1 MTGEER
7 PLLSVRDLQ
16 VRFPVTTDRGKGV
29 VHAVAGIDFDI
40 HRGQTVSLVGESGSG
55 KSTVANALMH
65 LVQPSAGTVLLDGRD
80 ITSVRGKDL
89 KALRR
94 RIAMVFQDPFAS
106 LDPRQHVSRAVAEP
120 LEVHGLGGDKAGRRR
135 RVAELFELVG
145 LSQRFLDRYPHELS
159 GGQRQRVSIARALAG
174 EPDLVVL
181 DEATASLDVSVQAQ
195 IMNLLNRLQDELGL
209 TYLFIAHDL
218 AVVEHMSDHV
228 LVMYLG
234 RLMED
239 GDVQDVFENP
249 AHPYTKALLASAPS
263 ADPVAERQRR
273 TAPLEGEVPSPLHP
287 PSGCVFRTRCPWA
300 ADECAR
306 TVPVPVPPP
315 GPRGAPTGPRHA
327 TGEHASREHVAACIR
342 LPEVQASS
350 RTGALPTEVPS
361 TDSARTGSTRTAATR
376 TAPWD
381 AGRRDP

>member
-1 MTGEER
+1 MTDDER

-40 HRGQTVSLVGESGSG
+40 HRGRTVSLVGESGSG

-65 LVQPSAGTVLLDGRD
+65 LVEPSAGTVLLDGRD
-80 ITSVRGKDL
+80 ITSVRGKEL

-106 LDPRQHVSRAVAEP
+106 LDPRQHVSRAVEEP
-120 LEVHGLGGDKAGRRR
+120 LEVHGLGGDRAGRRR

-145 LSQRFLDRYPHELS
+145 LSGRFLDRYPHELS

-174 EPDLVVL
+174 EPDLIIL

-195 IMNLLNRLQDELGL
+195 IMNLLNRLQGELGL

-239 GDVQDVFENP
+239 GDVQDVFDAP
-249 AHPYTKALLASAPS
+249 AHPYTKALLASAPA
-263 ADPVAERQRR
+263 ADPVAERRRR

-300 ADECAR
+300 ADECAG

-315 GPRGAPTGPRHA
+315 PHPSAGPQPEHGGRGPAV
-327 TGEHASREHVAACIR
+327 REHVAACIR
-342 LPEVQASS
+342 LPEVRASS
-350 RTGALPTEVPS
+350 GTGTPSPEVPPTGAH
-361 TDSARTGSTRTAATR
+361 SATTPAGATR

-381 AGRRDP
+381 AGAPDP

>member
-1 MTGEER
+1 MTGDDR

-16 VRFPVTTDRGKGV
+16 VRFPVRTDRGKGV
-29 VHAVAGIDFDI
+29 VQAVAGIDFDI
-40 HRGQTVSLVGESGSG
+40 RRGQTVSLVGESGSG

-65 LVQPSAGTVLLDGRD
+65 LVEPSAGTVLFDGQD
-80 ITSVRGKDL
+80 VTSVRGPEL

-106 LDPRQHVSRAVAEP
+106 LDPRQHVSRAVEEP
-120 LEVHGLGGDKAGRRR
+120 LEVHGLGGDRGGRRR
-135 RVAELFELVG
+135 RVAELFDQVG
-145 LSQRFLDRYPHELS
+145 LSRRFLDRYPHELS

-195 IMNLLNRLQDELGL
+195 IMNLLNRLQGELGL

-239 GDVQDVFENP
+239 GAVRDVFDSP
-249 AHPYTKALLASAPS
+249 AHPYTRALLASAPS
-263 ADPVAERQRR
+263 ADPVAERRRR
-273 TAPLEGEVPSPLHP
+273 TAPLEGEVPSPLDP

-300 ADECAR
+300 ADECAG

-315 GPRGAPTGPRHA
+315 GTRGGPPDARSP
-327 TGEHASREHVAACIR
+327 GPEHVAACLR
-342 LPEVQASS
+342 LPEVRASVGGAS
-350 RTGALPTEVPS
+350 RPAGPAAGSAAGSGAAGPERPS
-361 TDSARTGSTRTAATR
+361 AARR
-376 TAPWD
+376 APW
-381 AGRRDP
+381 AGPGS

>member
-1 MTGEER
+1 MTDDDR

-29 VHAVAGIDFDI
+29 VQAVAGIDFDI

-65 LVQPSAGTVLLDGRD
+65 LVEPSAGTVLLDGKD
-80 ITSVRGKDL
+80 ITSVRGREL

-120 LEVHGLGGDKAGRRR
+120 LEVHGLGGDRDGRRR

-145 LSQRFLDRYPHELS
+145 LSRRFLDRYPHELS

-174 EPDLVVL
+174 EPDLIIL

-195 IMNLLNRLQDELGL
+195 IMNLLNRLQGELGL

-239 GDVQDVFENP
+239 GDVRDLFDDP
-249 AHPYTKALLASAPS
+249 AHPYTKALMASAPS
-263 ADPVAERQRR
+263 ADPVAERRRR
-273 TAPLEGEVPSPLHP
+273 TAPLEGEVPSPLDP

-300 ADECAR
+300 ADECAE
-306 TVPVPVPPP
+306 TVPPPVPPP
-315 GPRGAPTGPRHA
+315 GTGSTSPGRRRP
-327 TGEHASREHVAACIR
+327 SREHLAACIR
-342 LPEVQASS
+342 LPVVQASTRGTS
-350 RTGALPTEVPS
+350 PGAEIRTGPA
-361 TDSARTGSTRTAATR
+361 R
-376 TAPWD
+376 TAPW
-381 AGRRDP
+381 AGGSSET

>member
-1 MTGEER
+1 MTDDHR

-16 VRFPVTTDRGKGV
+16 VRFPVSTDRGKGV
-29 VHAVAGIDFDI
+29 VQAVAGIDFDI

-65 LVQPSAGTVLLDGRD
+65 LVEPSAGTVLLDGKD
-80 ITSVRGKDL
+80 ITSVRGREL

-120 LEVHGLGGDKAGRRR
+120 PEVHGLGGDKDGRRR
-135 RVAELFELVG
+135 RVEELFELVG
-145 LSQRFLDRYPHELS
+145 LSRRFLDRYPHELS

-174 EPDLVVL
+174 EPDLIIL

-195 IMNLLNRLQDELGL
+195 IMNLLNRLQGELGL

-239 GDVQDVFENP
+239 GGVRDVFDAP

-263 ADPVAERQRR
+263 ADPVAERRRR
-273 TAPLEGEVPSPLHP
+273 TAPLKGEVPSPLDP

-306 TVPVPVPPP
+306 TVPEPVPPP
-315 GPRGAPTGPRHA
+315 GAPSAPPEARRA
-327 TGEHASREHVAACIR
+327 PREHVAACIR
-342 LPEVQASS
+342 LPEVQASTRGTS
-350 RTGALPTEVPS
+350 RPVRSATGPAGPARPS
-361 TDSARTGSTRTAATR
+361 TARR
-376 TAPWD
+376 APW
-381 AGRRDP
+381 AGPGA

>member
-1 MTGEER
+1 MTGAHR

-16 VRFPVTTDRGKGV
+16 VGFPVPTGRGRGV
-29 VHAVAGIDFDI
+29 VQAVAGIDFDI

-55 KSTVANALMH
+55 KSTVANALLH
-65 LVQPSAGTVLLDGRD
+65 LVEPTAGTVLLDGRD
-80 ITSVRGKDL
+80 VTRVRGREL

-106 LDPRQHVSRAVAEP
+106 LDPRQHVRRAVEEP
-120 LEVHGLGGDKAGRRR
+120 LEVHGLGGDAQGRRR

-145 LSQRFLDRYPHELS
+145 LSGRFLDRYPHELS
-159 GGQRQRVSIARALAG
+159 GGQRQRVCIARALAG

-195 IMNLLNRLQDELGL
+195 IMNLLNRLQGELGL

-234 RLMED
+234 RLMES
-239 GDVQDVFENP
+239 GDVRDLFGAP
-249 AHPYTKALLASAPS
+249 AHPYTRALMASAPS
-263 ADPVAERQRR
+263 ADPVAERRRR
-273 TAPLEGEVPSPLHP
+273 TAPLAGEVPSPLDP

-300 ADECAR
+300 APECAG
-306 TVPVPVPPP
+306 TVPPPVPPP
-315 GPRGAPTGPRHA
+315 GAHSPGHR
-327 TGEHASREHVAACIR
+327 AACLR
-342 LPEVQASS
+342 LPAVH
-350 RTGALPTEVPS
+350 
-361 TDSARTGSTRTAATR
+361 AAD
-376 TAPWD
+376 PP
-381 AGRRDP
+381 GRGRP